1 MDLIIGGAYQ
11 GKTEYACKH
20 FGIEKNEI
28 FTCTEAVTI
37 DLGSR
42 CIRSLQS
49 YVLACVRAGVEPY
62 EAFEKDDRWK
72 NAVILCEDIF
82 CGVVPVDPVLRA
94 WREATGR
101 LLNAL
106 TPRADTVTRLFCG
119 LPQKLK

>member
-11 GKTEYACKH
+11 GKTEYARKH
-20 FGIEKNEI
+20 FDIKDEEI
-28 FTCTEAVTI
+28 FTCAEDGRI
-37 DLGSR
+37 DLSSR

-49 YVLACVRAGVEPY
+49 YVLACVRAGIEPY
-62 EAFEKDDRWK
+62 EAFQKDDSWK

-106 TPRADTVTRLFCG
+106 TPQAQTVTRMFCG
-119 LPQKLK
+119 IPQKLK